1 MPNIV
6 EVTGL
11 TKKYGSFAALNDCC
25 LSVPEGSIFGLLG
38 PNGAGKTTLIR
49 CLMGYLRPSA
59 GIAVADGL
67 DCQQKSLQVRQRV
80 CYLPA
85 ETKLFR
91 MMRGRDCIDF
101 FSAIHPRGNK
111 LLALEIAKRLELD
124 IARRVGFMSTGM
136 RQKLAIAC
144 VMSCQCRLM
153 ILDEPTANLDPT
165 VRAEV
170 LRLVREASQRG
181 TTIVFCSHV
190 LSEIEEICDHA
201 AILKM
206 GQVVRSINLSEVRFV
221 HRVQAAIPEAFSGT
235 IIPNSVHIIN
245 RGAKC
250 LELEIDGPLDSHLHW
265 LAESGLQ
272 SVQIDSIGLRSIYD
286 SVHPSVPVVTAVSA
300 EIFQASGLN

>member
-1 MPNIV
+1 MQNIV

-11 TKKYGSFAALNDCC
+11 TKKYGSFAALNECN

-49 CLMGYLRPSA
+49 CVMGYLRPTA
-59 GIAVADGL
+59 GVAKADGL
-67 DCQQKSLQVRQRV
+67 DCEHDSLHVRQRV
-80 CYLPA
+80 SYLPA

-101 FSAIHPRGNK
+101 FSAIHPRGSK
-111 LLALEIAKRLELD
+111 QLALAIADRLELD

-170 LRLVREASQRG
+170 LKLVREANQRG
-181 TTIVFCSHV
+181 TTVAFCSHV
-190 LSEIEEICDHA
+190 LSEIEEICGHA
-201 AILKM
+201 AILKR
-206 GQVVRSINLSEVRFV
+206 GQVVRNIDLSEVRLV
-221 HRVQAAIPEAFSGT
+221 HRVQALIPDGQSTVKVPDAVRMISREAKR
-235 IIPNSVHIIN
+235 IN
-245 RGAKC
+245 
-250 LELEIDGPLDSHLHW
+250 LEIDGPLDSHLSW
-265 LAESGLQ
+265 LCDSGLQ
-272 SVQIDSIGLRSIYD
+272 SIQIDSIGLRSIYD
-286 SVHPSVPVVTAVSA
+286 SVHPSIPISKAA
-300 EIFQASGLN
+300 L

>member
-1 MPNIV
+1 MSNIV
-6 EVTGL
+6 EVVGL
-11 TKKYGSFAALNDCC
+11 TKKYGGFTALNECC

-49 CLMGYLRPSA
+49 CLMGYLRPSTGTA
-59 GIAVADGL
+59 KADGL
-67 DCQQKSLQVRQRV
+67 DCQYESLQVRQRV

-91 MMRGRDCIDF
+91 MMRGRDCIEF

-111 LLALEIAKRLELD
+111 PLALEIAKRLELD
-124 IARRVGFMSTGM
+124 IGRRVGFMSTGM

-181 TTIVFCSHV
+181 TTVVFCSHV
-190 LSEIEEICDHA
+190 LSEIEEICDRA
-201 AILKM
+201 AILKT
-206 GQVVRSINLSEVRFV
+206 GQVVRTIVLSEVRFI
-221 HRVQAAIPEAFSGT
+221 HRVQASIPEGIETPKIPDSVR
-235 IIPNSVHIIN
+235 IICKEVHRI
-245 RGAKC
+245 
-250 LELEIDGPLDSHLHW
+250 ELEIEGPLDNYLGW
-265 LAESGLQ
+265 LCISGLQ
-272 SVQIDSIGLRSIYD
+272 SIQINSIGLRSIYD
-286 SVHPSVPVVTAVSA
+286 SVHPSV
-300 EIFQASGLN
+300 LL

>member
-11 TKKYGSFAALNDCC
+11 TKKYGSFFALNECN

-49 CLMGYLRPSA
+49 CLMGYLRPTA
-59 GIAVADGL
+59 GVAIADGL
-67 DCQQKSLQVRQRV
+67 DCEHASLQVRQRV
-80 CYLPA
+80 SYLPA

-101 FSAIHPRGNK
+101 FSAIHPRGSK
-111 LLALEIAKRLELD
+111 QLALAIAERLELD
-124 IARRVGFMSTGM
+124 IGRRVGFMSTGM

-170 LRLVREASQRG
+170 LKLVLEANQRG
-181 TTIVFCSHV
+181 TTVAFCSHV
-190 LSEIEEICDHA
+190 LSEIEENCGHA
-201 AILKM
+201 AILKR
-206 GQVVRSINLSEVRFV
+206 GQVVRNIDLSEVRLV
-221 HRVQAAIPEAFSGT
+221 HRVQALIPDSHSMVKVPDAVRVISLEA
-235 IIPNSVHIIN
+235 NRIN
-245 RGAKC
+245 
-250 LELEIDGPLDSHLHW
+250 LEMEGPLDNHLHW
-265 LAESGLQ
+265 LCNSGLQ

-286 SVHPSVPVVTAVSA
+286 SVHPGIPILKVA
-300 EIFQASGLN
+300 I

>member
-1 MPNIV
+1 MPNII
-6 EVTGL
+6 EVSGL
-11 TKKYGSFAALNDCC
+11 TKRYGSFVALNDCC

-49 CLMGYLRPSA
+49 CLMGYLRPTA
-59 GIAVADGL
+59 GVAKADGL
-67 DCQQKSLQVRQRV
+67 DCEHQSLQVRQRV

-91 MMRGRDCIDF
+91 LMRGRDCIDF

-111 LLALEIAKRLELD
+111 QLALSIAQRLELD
-124 IARRVGFMSTGM
+124 IGRRVGFMSTGM
-136 RQKLAIAC
+136 RQKLAISC

-170 LRLVREASQRG
+170 LKLVREANQRG
-181 TTIVFCSHV
+181 TTVAFCSHV
-190 LSEIEEICDHA
+190 LSEIEEICDQA

-206 GQVVRSINLSEVRFV
+206 GQVVRSIDLREVRFV
-221 HRVQAAIPEAFSGT
+221 HRIQAAIPDNDAK
-235 IIPNSVHIIN
+235 IKIPDSV
-245 RGAKC
+245 RTVFWGAGRIV
-250 LELEIDGPLDSHLHW
+250 LEMDGPLDNHLRW
-265 LAESGLQ
+265 LCECGLQ

-286 SVHPSVPVVTAVSA
+286 SVHPRVP
-300 EIFQASGLN
+300 IFKDAI

>member
-11 TKKYGSFAALNDCC
+11 TKKYGSFFALNECN

-49 CLMGYLRPSA
+49 CLMGYLRPTA
-59 GIAVADGL
+59 GVAIADGL
-67 DCQQKSLQVRQRV
+67 DCEHASLQVRQRV
-80 CYLPA
+80 SYLPA

-101 FSAIHPRGNK
+101 FSAIHPRGSK
-111 LLALEIAKRLELD
+111 QLALAIAERLELD
-124 IARRVGFMSTGM
+124 IGRRVGFMSTGM

-170 LRLVREASQRG
+170 LKLVLEANQRG
-181 TTIVFCSHV
+181 TTVAFCSHV
-190 LSEIEEICDHA
+190 LSEIEEICGHA
-201 AILKM
+201 AILKR
-206 GQVVRSINLSEVRFV
+206 GQVVRNIDLSEVRLV
-221 HRVQAAIPEAFSGT
+221 HRVQALIPDSHSMVKVPDAVRVISLEA
-235 IIPNSVHIIN
+235 NRIN
-245 RGAKC
+245 
-250 LELEIDGPLDSHLHW
+250 LEMEGPLDNHLHW
-265 LAESGLQ
+265 LCNSGLQ

-286 SVHPSVPVVTAVSA
+286 SVHPGIPILKVA
-300 EIFQASGLN
+300 I